1 MKKLRWK
8 NNNKFSGMYF
18 ILPSFIG
25 VAILILLPSI
35 DVFIRSFQSTA
46 SRKFVGLENYQD
58 IFSNTA
64 FQLAS
69 KNTLKFVGIC
79 IPLLLIISLIIAL
92 MLNKFVKSS
101 QVLKTA
107 FLIPMA
113 VPIASVVLIWNVI
126 FNENGMLSGLLSQ
139 FGIGAQD
146 WMKTG
151 YSFWILVFSYIWKNL
166 GYTVVLWLAGLNSI
180 SRDIYEAAQVDGA
193 GPWRCFINITLPSLK
208 PTLYTISVL
217 SLLNS
222 FKVFREAYLVA
233 GNYPDKSM
241 YLLQHLFNN
250 WFREVSFSKIAAAS
264 VVMGVII
271 FGLIMLL
278 QKAWESQD

>member
-1 MKKLRWK
+1 MKIK
-8 NNNKFSGMYF
+8 NNKFSGLYF
-18 ILPSFIG
+18 IIPSLIG

-35 DVFIRSFQSTA
+35 DVFIRSFQSTV
-46 SRKFVGLENYQD
+46 SREFVGLENYKEV
-58 IFSNTA
+58 FSNTA
-64 FQLAS
+64 FNLAY
-69 KNTLKFVGIC
+69 KNTLKFIAVC
-79 IPLLLIISLIIAL
+79 IPLLLVISLVVAL

-101 QVLKTA
+101 RILKTA

-113 VPIASVVLIWNVI
+113 VPVASVVLIWQVAFHEQGI
-126 FNENGMLSGLLSQ
+126 LSGLLNNL
-139 FGIGAQD
+139 GIGAQD

-151 YSFWILVFSYIWKNL
+151 YAFWILVFSYIWKNI
-166 GYTVVLWLAGLNSI
+166 GYTIVLWLAGLNSI
-180 SRDIYEAAQVDGA
+180 SKEIYEAAKVDGA
-193 GPWRCFINITLPSLK
+193 NSWQCFINITMPALK

-250 WFREVSFSKIAAAS
+250 WFVQASFSKIAAAS
-264 VVMGVII
+264 VVMSIVIFI
-271 FGLIMLL
+271 LIVFL
-278 QKAWESQD
+278 QRAWESKE